1 MYDIVG
7 DIHGRADEL
16 EALLKKLGYEDRGG
30 SYSCPGRTA
39 VFVGDFIDGDGPDQL
54 GAVEIVQRMVV
65 RGAARAVMGNHEFNA
80 IAYHSRCPEGQ
91 YLRPH
96 SEKNRNQH
104 RLFLDAVVEGSSRHS
119 GIVEWFRSLP
129 LWLELD
135 GLRVVHAC
143 WDESAQAVVGRED
156 GRLTESLLRAASTKG
171 TEEHKAIETLLKGKE
186 VSLPDGLSFPDGYGD
201 ERSAIRVR
209 WWSEA
214 QSYRQAF
221 LGPDRVAALVP
232 DVPMP
237 EGVIRP
243 YNPEGA
249 PLVIGHYWLKGEVEP
264 QAPNVAC
271 VDYSVA
277 KPGGHLVAYRWD
289 GEPTFDKAKFV
300 AVARRD

>member
-1 MYDIVG
+1 
-7 DIHGRADEL
+7 
-16 EALLKKLGYEDRGG
+16 
-30 SYSCPGRTA
+30 
-39 VFVGDFIDGDGPDQL
+39 
-54 GAVEIVQRMVV
+54 
-65 RGAARAVMGNHEFNA
+65 
-80 IAYHSRCPEGQ
+80 
-91 YLRPH
+91 
-96 SEKNRNQH
+96 
-104 RLFLDAVVEGSSRHS
+104 
-119 GIVEWFRSLP
+119 
-129 LWLELD
+129 
-135 GLRVVHAC
+135 
-143 WDESAQAVVGRED
+143 
-156 GRLTESLLRAASTKG
+156 
-171 TEEHKAIETLLKGKE
+171 
-186 VSLPDGLSFPDGYGD
+186 LSFPDGYGD